1 MIIVERFHRARF
13 NWEVRAILKTRPLWP
28 GSENFIAL
36 SMVQHRDVLGYL
48 LALKSFA
55 RFLLPARVVLVAD
68 PTLDADDRALLRRHV
83 PHIEF
88 REAAE
93 FHRDCIPKG
102 GCWERLSAI
111 SEYAQDAYVIQLDA
125 DTVAVA
131 DLPAVRQA
139 VRDAVSFTLG
149 TEDVQPIVSC
159 TEMAAWARRQ
169 IDGQDHIQLLAEA
182 SLDRFDTSGR
192 YRYARGCA
200 GFAGFAPGSIN
211 AAQML
216 EVSERMGG
224 LIGPTW
230 SAWGTEQFTSNL
242 LVCSSPGARI
252 LPHPSYCNPA
262 RISPATVFL
271 HFIGYVR
278 YRNGLY
284 ATLARRVSHEL
295 LVRARHGGMRLKA
308 VSISANAQRHV
319 NDDVGVFPLVEGR
332 QPESSQPSE

>member
-1 MIIVERFHRARF
+1 MTIVERFHRARF
-13 NWEVRAILKTRPLWP
+13 NWEVRAIRKTRPLRP

-36 SMVQHRDVLGYL
+36 SMVQHRDVLPYL

-125 DTVAVA
+125 DTVAIE
-131 DLPAVRQA
+131 DLSAVRQA
-139 VRDAVSFTLG
+139 IRDRVSFTLG
-149 TEDVQPIVSC
+149 TEDEQSIVSC
-159 TEMAAWARRQ
+159 VEMAVWAKRHL
-169 IDGQDHIQLLAEA
+169 DGQDHTQLLAEA
-182 SLDRFDTSGR
+182 SLDRFDTTGR
-192 YRYARGCA
+192 CRYARGCA
-200 GFAGFAPGSIN
+200 GFAGFASGSIN
-211 AAQML
+211 AAQVL
-216 EVSERMGG
+216 AVSARMAD
-224 LIGPTW
+224 LIGPKW

-252 LPHPSYCNPA
+252 LPHPGYCNPA
-262 RISPATVFL
+262 RITPATVFL

-278 YRNGLY
+278 YSSGLY
-284 ATLARRVSHEL
+284 ARLARKVSHEL
-295 LVRARHGGMRLKA
+295 LVANTAR
-308 VSISANAQRHV
+308 RHAA
-319 NDDVGVFPLVEGR
+319 
-332 QPESSQPSE
+332 

>member
-68 PTLDADDRALLRRHV
+68 PTLDAVDRALLRRHV

-88 REAAE
+88 REAVE
-93 FHRDCIPKG
+93 FHRDGVPQG
-102 GCWERLSAI
+102 GTWERLTAI
-111 SEYAQDAYVIQLDA
+111 SQYVLDSYVVQLDA
-125 DTVAVA
+125 DTVAIN

-139 VRDAVSFTLG
+139 MRDRVSFTLG
-149 TEDVQPIVSC
+149 TEDIQTAVSC
-159 TEMAAWARRQ
+159 AEMAAWARCQ
-169 IDGQDHIQLLAEA
+169 LDGQDHTQLLAEA
-182 SLDRFDTSGR
+182 SLDRFDATGR
-192 YRYARGCA
+192 YRYARGCS

-211 AAQML
+211 AAQVL
-216 EVSERMGG
+216 EVSTRMAD
-224 LIGPTW
+224 LIGPKW
-230 SAWGTEQFTSNL
+230 AAWGTEQFTSNL

-262 RISPATVFL
+262 RITPATVFL

-278 YRNGLY
+278 HSSGLY
-284 ATLARRVSHEL
+284 AKLARKVSQEL
-295 LVRARHGGMRLKA
+295 LMT
-308 VSISANAQRHV
+308 SATRGHV
-319 NDDVGVFPLVEGR
+319 A
-332 QPESSQPSE
+332 